1 MIGAERIMI
10 GFPSAGG
17 ERVDGVV
24 NYFIGNGII
33 RLFQTTTFGEYNGKK
48 SQRAKRLIK
57 DFNNA
62 GIPSVYCSNM
72 DAWQKY
78 HVSIVTCIANI
89 LYKYNGNNYEL
100 SKSSEDITLMIQG
113 IKEGFSVLRSLG
125 YSVTPMKL
133 NYFKLPS
140 VLLLHIFKPLM
151 SRELAKLTM
160 SKHAMVA
167 VEEMKCLQDEF
178 DLLIAKSG
186 IKTQA
191 IDILKSYLYSQ
202 YNKSK

>member
-1 MIGAERIMI
+1 ME
-10 GFPSAGG
+10 
-17 ERVDGVV
+17 GVV
-24 NYFIGNGII
+24 NYFVGNGII
-33 RLFQTTTFGEYNGKK
+33 RLFQTTTFGEYDGKK
-48 SQRAKRLIK
+48 SQRVKRLIK
-57 DFNNA
+57 AFNNA
-62 GIPSVYCSNM
+62 GIPSVYSSNM

-100 SKSSEDITLMIQG
+100 SQSSEDINLMIQG
-113 IKEGFSVLRSLG
+113 IKEGFYVLKSLG

-140 VLLLHIFKPLM
+140 ALLVHIFKPLM

-178 DLLIAKSG
+178 DLLIAESG
-186 IKTQA
+186 IETKA
-191 IDILKSYLYSQ
+191 IDILKSYLYSY
-202 YNKSK
+202 YNKRK